1 MRLTD
6 PKFED
11 SVHLYTITNVTM
23 FRAFQSDKREDS
35 DGGGDKTPPEKAE
48 TPPPQPPPT
57 KFIDA
62 PIPKVGKNAVTVG
75 YCEYFSLIVINA
87 KT

>member
-6 PKFED
+6 PEFED
-11 SVHLYTITNVTM
+11 SSQIYPITNVVRTILRM
-23 FRAFQSDKREDS
+23 FRTLQSDKREDS

-48 TPPPQPPPT
+48 SPPPQPPPT

-62 PIPKVGKNAVTVG
+62 PIPKVGKCV
-75 YCEYFSLIVINA
+75 
-87 KT
+87 